1 MVAGAVDEARPAGR
15 LAGRVA
21 IVTGASRNIGA
32 AVAERLAADGAAV
45 AVNYSRPESEH
56 GAAEVAAA
64 IERAGGSALA
74 VRADLRDE
82 RQIAE
87 MVETVRRELGPPEIV
102 VNNAAASVTGSFAW
116 ETLTA
121 EQWDEVLRVNVT
133 GTFLCSRAAL
143 PSMREIGRGV
153 IVNMSSV
160 RARLGRPGLL
170 HYTTSKAALI
180 GFTRALAR
188 EVGDQNIRVNALIVG
203 AIKTPDE
210 GDYGDQEEL
219 DRFLFAEQA
228 LERRGLPSDIGD
240 ATAYLCS
247 DEAGFIT
254 GQAITVDGGWV
265 MH

>member
-1 MVAGAVDEARPAGR
+1 LVAGGPGAGFPPHR
-15 LAGRVA
+15 LDGRVA

-32 AVAERLAADGAAV
+32 AVAGRLAADGAAV
-45 AVNYSRPESEH
+45 AVNYSRVESEP
-56 GAAEVAAA
+56 GAVEVAAA
-64 IERAGGSALA
+64 IRRAGGSALA

-82 RQIAE
+82 REIAA
-87 MVETVRRELGPPEIV
+87 MVETVRRELGPPEIL
-102 VNNAAASVTGSFAW
+102 VNNAAASVTGNYAW

-121 EQWDEVLRVNVT
+121 DQWDDVLRVNVT
-133 GTFLCSRAAL
+133 GTFLCSRAVLA
-143 PSMREIGRGV
+143 SMREAGRGA

-188 EVGDQNIRVNALIVG
+188 EVGQHGIRVNALIVG

-210 GDYGDQEEL
+210 AEYGDQDEL
-219 DRFLFAEQA
+219 DRFLFDAQA
-228 LERRGLPSDIGD
+228 LERRGVPADIGG

-247 DEAGFIT
+247 DDAGFIT

>member
-1 MVAGAVDEARPAGR
+1 MVADGLGEAKPAGR

-32 AVAERLAADGAAV
+32 AVAERLAADGSAV
-45 AVNYSRPESEH
+45 AVNYSRPESQP
-56 GAAEVAAA
+56 GAAQVAAA
-64 IERAGGSALA
+64 IEQAGGRALA

-82 RQIAE
+82 GQIAA
-87 MVETVRRELGPPEIV
+87 MVETVRRELGPPEIL
-102 VNNAAASVTGSFAW
+102 VNNAAASVTGNFEW

-121 EQWDEVLRVNVT
+121 DQWDDVLRVNVT
-133 GTFLCSRAAL
+133 GSFLCARAAL
-143 PSMREIGRGV
+143 PSMREAGRGA
-153 IVNMSSV
+153 IVNMSSI
-160 RARLGRPGLL
+160 RARLGKPGLL

-188 EVGDQNIRVNALIVG
+188 EVGEDGIRVNALIVG

-210 GDYGDQEEL
+210 AGYGDQDEL

-247 DEAGFIT
+247 DDAGFIT
-254 GQAITVDGGWV
+254 GQTITVDGGWV